1 MNLSLFLFARR
12 KGVKK
17 HGQNI
22 DADLKMQV
30 HYTLPK
36 KTMQE
41 KTGIRVYRHCVDRR
55 RKGMIKYRKIRHSL
69 ERGRKNLRD
78 KRRERKCLSI
88 QEKGSIILFAIIAG

>member
-1 MNLSLFLFARR
+1 MSLSLFLFARR

-22 DADLKMQV
+22 DADLKMQE
-30 HYTLPK
+30 HYILYRK
-36 KTMQE
+36 AMQE
-41 KTGIRVYRHCVDRR
+41 KTGIKNIDRR
-55 RKGMIKYRKIRHSL
+55 RKGMIKYKKIRQSL